1 MRQRFFTVPNQL
13 TFLRLAF
20 LPLFLM
26 LIFYEHY
33 RWALAVLLIAA
44 VSDGLDGLLARK
56 LNQRTALGAYL
67 DPIAD
72 KMLLSSSFLVL
83 ALKGKIRWWLTIMVL
98 GRDVMM
104 LTAAVV
110 IILVVGY
117 RPFPPTIYGKLT
129 TAVQI
134 LLVFATV
141 TAAGFPSL
149 GLDPIHSVLRYLVA
163 GLTAF
168 SGLHYS
174 VIIARRLS
182 GTDPNPDQRPAAD

>member
-1 MRQRFFTVPNQL
+1 MRQRFFTVPNQI

-20 LPLFLM
+20 LPIFLM
-26 LIFYEHY
+26 LVFYEHY
-33 RWALAVLLIAA
+33 RWALLVLVIAGA
-44 VSDGLDGLLARK
+44 SDGLDGLLARR

-83 ALKGKIRWWLTIMVL
+83 ALRGKIRWWLTIMVL

-110 IILVVGY
+110 IILVAGY

-129 TAVQI
+129 TAAQI
-134 LLVFATV
+134 LLVFTTV
-141 TAAGFPSL
+141 TAAGFPVLSFNPL
-149 GLDPIHSVLRYLVA
+149 HSALRYVVA
-163 GLTAF
+163 GLTVF

-174 VIIARRLS
+174 VIVSRRLS
-182 GTDPNPDQRPAAD
+182 GNSPQQGQPSAAD

>member
-1 MRQRFFTVPNQL
+1 MSQRFLTVPNQI

-20 LPLFLM
+20 LPLFLG
-26 LIFYEHY
+26 LILYDRY
-33 RWALAVLLIAA
+33 QWALAVLLVAGL
-44 VSDGLDGLLARK
+44 SDGLDGLLARK

-104 LTAAVV
+104 LTAAAV
-110 IILVVGY
+110 IILVAGY

-129 TAVQI
+129 TTVQI
-134 LLVFATV
+134 LLVLATV
-141 TAAGFPSL
+141 STAAFPAIEVPTL
-149 GLDPIHSVLRYLVA
+149 HAALRYVVA
-163 GLTAF
+163 ALTAF

-174 VIIARRLS
+174 VIVSRRLS
-182 GTDPNPDQRPAAD
+182 TNEGASSS

>member
-20 LPLFLM
+20 LPVFLM

-33 RWALAVLLIAA
+33 RWALLVLVIAGA
-44 VSDGLDGLLARK
+44 TDGLDGLLARR
-56 LNQRTALGAYL
+56 LNQHTALGAYL

-83 ALKGKIRWWLTIMVL
+83 ALRGKIRWWLTFMVL

-110 IILVVGY
+110 IILVAGY

-129 TAVQI
+129 TTFQI
-134 LLVFATV
+134 LLVFGTI

-149 GLDPIHSVLRYLVA
+149 SFEPIHVALRWLVA
-163 GLTAF
+163 GFTAF

-174 VIIARRLS
+174 VVVARRLS
-182 GTDPNPDQRPAAD
+182 GSTPAQSAAD